1 MIDSRSRKK
10 DGIKLRKPGKQRTPT
25 LQKEKLKG
33 RDTEYRKVWV
43 TSMVKKVFRKG
54 IGEMTVTILG
64 DLGVSW
70 DSFDKNKH
78 KKGRKIIEYRLLDFK
93 ESIFGSSKHLT
104 YQVLEDNVYPFFV
117 YRITTSSTWDLPLT
131 DPSLEPRSVNRYSM
145 THSLNRKTR
154 NEKVK
159 WWILIIII
167 VEVSPQQHWN
177 SNRNSSQILS
187 WTVYRLTHVET
198 DEN

>member
-64 DLGVSW
+64 DLGVS
-70 DSFDKNKH
+70 
-78 KKGRKIIEYRLLDFK
+78 
-93 ESIFGSSKHLT
+93 
-104 YQVLEDNVYPFFV
+104 
-117 YRITTSSTWDLPLT
+117 
-131 DPSLEPRSVNRYSM
+131 
-145 THSLNRKTR
+145 
-154 NEKVK
+154 
-159 WWILIIII
+159 
-167 VEVSPQQHWN
+167 
-177 SNRNSSQILS
+177 
-187 WTVYRLTHVET
+187 
-198 DEN
+198 